1 MAIIVPDEPVG
12 TEGAVFN
19 NGPTILANVKQAI
32 AKRTGEG
39 REGGLSEVDR
49 VEDGHKTNT
58 RLTQD

>member
-32 AKRTGEG
+32 AKRTGE
-39 REGGLSEVDR
+39 
-49 VEDGHKTNT
+49 
-58 RLTQD
+58 